1 MNPEI
6 MTMADYTHLTLTQDH
21 NQLLWLDL
29 HVEGK
34 SANVLSVDVL
44 NEIDRA
50 CDDIRASGAKGL
62 VIHSSKPSGFVAG
75 ADISHFRKVTDEHQ
89 ALEFIRKGQAIFQ
102 KYEDLPMPTLVI
114 IHGFCLGGGL
124 EWALA
129 CDYRIASNEAS
140 TKIGLPEVKLG
151 IHPGFG
157 GSVRSIRL
165 LGVLPA
171 MNLILS
177 GRAVNGYQAK
187 KMGLVDENLPQ
198 RSLRN
203 AAVAMLTSRPEK
215 HRPPWYAPVLEQ
227 SLLRPAIASLL
238 RRQVAKKANKDH
250 YPAPYA
256 QIDVWEKTGSQDPQM
271 FEAEAE
277 SVARLIVGETAQNLV
292 RVFFLQERLKGLGDK
307 SLFQPHHVHVIGAG
321 VMGGDIAAWC
331 AMQGMEVTLQDMS
344 DEALARA
351 VGRAA
356 SHFRKR
362 YKRDRFALQQA
373 IDRLTPDREGL
384 AVKKADLIIEAVFE
398 SLEVKQDIF
407 KGLETEA
414 SSEAILATN
423 TSSIPLDEIAA
434 AMQQPDRLV
443 GLHFF
448 NPVIKMPLVEVVFD
462 DQLTSEEVRAKAAA
476 ATRHLNKLP
485 LPVKSAPGFLV
496 NRILMP
502 YLMEAMQCYQEGIPA
517 VVIDKAATDYGMPMG
532 PLALADTVGL
542 DICQHVGQILAD
554 KLGLALPAEVDRMV
568 EKGWLGKKSGQ
579 GFYIYRKGKAVP
591 REKPDWQGDRQQL
604 QQRLIGKIRE
614 EAERC
619 LTEHI
624 VEDGDLLDAGLIFGT
639 GYAPFRGGLK
649 LDSV

>member
-1 MNPEI
+1 MNPEK
-6 MTMADYTHLTLTQDH
+6 MTMADYKHLTLTQDD

-34 SANVLSVDVL
+34 SANVLSIDVL
-44 NEIDRA
+44 NEIDRI
-50 CDDIRASGAKGL
+50 CDEIRDSGAKGL

-75 ADISHFRKVTDEHQ
+75 ADISHFREVKDEHQ
-89 ALEFIRKGQAIFQ
+89 ARDFIRKGQAILQ
-102 KYEDLPMPTLVI
+102 KYENLPMPTLVI
-114 IHGFCLGGGL
+114 IQGFCLGGGL

-129 CDYRIASNEAS
+129 CDYRIASSEGN

-157 GSVRSIRL
+157 GSVRAIRL

-171 MNLILS
+171 MNLMLS

-187 KMGLVDENLPQ
+187 KIGLVDENLPQ
-198 RSLRN
+198 RSLHN
-203 AAVAMLTSRPEK
+203 AAVAILTRSPEK

-238 RRQVAKKANKDH
+238 RRQVAKKVNRDH

-256 QIDVWEKTGSQDPQM
+256 LIEVWEKTGSQDAQM
-271 FEAEAE
+271 FEAEAA

-307 SLFQPHHVHVIGAG
+307 SLFQPRHVHVIGAG

-331 AMQGMEVTLQDMS
+331 AMQGMAVTLQDMS

-362 YKRDRFALQQA
+362 YRRDRFALQGA
-373 IDRLTPDREGL
+373 IDRLTPDREGV
-384 AVKKADLIIEAVFE
+384 AIKKADLIIEAVFE
-398 SLEVKQDIF
+398 SLEVKQAIF
-407 KGLETEA
+407 KNLENQA
-414 SSEAILATN
+414 RPEAILATN
-423 TSSIPLDEIAA
+423 TSSIPLDEIGSVL
-434 AMQQPDRLV
+434 QQPDRLV

-462 DQLTSEEVRAKAAA
+462 DQLTDQDVRARAAA

-502 YLMEAMQCYQEGIPA
+502 YLMEAVQCYQEGIPA

-554 KLGLALPAEVDRMV
+554 KLGLLLPAQVDRMI
-568 EKGWLGKKSGQ
+568 EQGWLGKKAGQ
-579 GFYIYRKGKAVP
+579 GFYIYRNGKPVP
-591 REKPDWQGDRQQL
+591 REKPDWSGDRHQL
-604 QQRLIGKIRE
+604 QQRLIGRIEE
-614 EAERC
+614 EAKRC
-619 LTEHI
+619 LDEQI
-624 VEDGDLLDAGLIFGT
+624 VEDADLLDAGLIFGT

-649 LDSV
+649 LAG